1 MAHPP
6 LEPPVKRV
14 RFVPSNIEVEVD
26 GGTELFDA
34 IHNADLPIA
43 SSCGAQGACGK
54 CGIRILSG
62 SVSEQ
67 TPREVRLKKANRVAP
82 ELRLSC
88 LAYAESDLIITTDYW

>member
-1 MAHPP
+1 MADPP
-6 LEPPVKRV
+6 LGPTVKRV

-26 GGTELFDA
+26 GSTDLFDA
-34 IHNADLPIA
+34 IQSADLPIA

-62 SVSEQ
+62 EVSEQ
-67 TPREVRLKKANRVAP
+67 TPREVRLKKANRVDP

-88 LAYAESDLIITTDYW
+88 LLYAKSDLIVTTDYW